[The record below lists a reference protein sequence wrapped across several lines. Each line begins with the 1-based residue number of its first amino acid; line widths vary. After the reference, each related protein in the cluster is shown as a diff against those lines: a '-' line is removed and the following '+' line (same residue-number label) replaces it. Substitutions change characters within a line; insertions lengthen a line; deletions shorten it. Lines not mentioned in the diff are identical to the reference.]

1 MVLFERRNG
10 PVRKAE
16 LLQAVWPALVV
27 EDNPLQVRI
36 SALRKIQGPLSIATI
51 PDRGCR
57 FTAAPAVDDAA
68 PALPSSPAA
77 TPHNLPLPRTRF
89 IGRDATLAQ
98 CMRRLQD
105 VGLLTLVGNDGCDR
119 TRLALQLTHQLT
131 YQQMS
136 AFSDGVWFFDPAP
149 LRVLQRVVATDATAL
164 GRERGRS
171 DAADRPPARALGR
184 PVRGHR
190 AGQLRARDRR
200 CGKRRRCAG
209 LLVRPAED
217 RRHSPFAIRHSPFA
231 VRHSRG
237 AGRWALG
244 AGRWAL
250 GVAGEQI
257 VPSRP
262 LSLPLAPGLTA
273 MQASEAVRLFID
285 RASLAQPDFAIDAHN
300 ALAVV
305 AICHR
310 PDGIALYIEL
320 AAARASMLLVA
331 KISARLSDSFR
342 FPTGCRRAVPRHQTL
357 QAALDWSHDTLPVA
371 EQRLFRRL
379 AVFAGRLHSGRRHRG
394 CRCWRQVHGAGATC

>member
-1 MVLFERRNG
+1 M
-10 PVRKAE
+10 
-16 LLQAVWPALVV
+16 
-27 EDNPLQVRI
+27 
-36 SALRKIQGPLSIATI
+36 
-51 PDRGCR
+51 
-57 FTAAPAVDDAA
+57 
-68 PALPSSPAA
+68 
-77 TPHNLPLPRTRF
+77 PRSRF

-105 VGLLTLVGNDGCDR
+105 VGLLTLVGIGGCDK

-131 YQQMS
+131 YQQLS

-164 GRERGRS
+164 GRERGRG

-200 CGKRRRCAG
+200 CGNRRRCAG

-217 RRHSPFAIRHSPFA
+217 RRHSSFVIRE
-231 VRHSRG
+231 V
-237 AGRWALG
+237 
-244 AGRWAL
+244 L

-262 LSLPLAPGLTA
+262 LSLPLAPDLAA

-300 ALAVV
+300 ALAVA

-310 PDGIALYIEL
+310 PDSIALGIEL

-331 KISARLSDSFR
+331 EISARLSDSFR

-357 QAALDWSHDTLPVA
+357 QAALDWSRDTLPVA
-371 EQRLFRRL
+371 ERL